1 MASSV
6 CSVHTIIAY
15 IIVCFVCITS
25 LTSGREIPSKKLG
38 HNITPFIIHL
48 QQRKIEDHN
57 NEEKTVYTL
66 NRNRRTIGSAI
77 TNTRALLSRI
87 FSSIFQRENV
97 DIDYLYYTPPAHTH
111 YRPITT
117 DELPIPTDGSI
128 FPTDIPTRPINVALV
143 PTNIPL
149 IFSDTSGRGNNKIQ
163 HAPFVSEPG
172 ALTVIPA
179 PDLTKVPEPN
189 FLEQDAFPGNIL

>member
-1 MASSV
+1 MARFV
-6 CSVHTIIAY
+6 CSVLIFIAY
-15 IIVCFVCITS
+15 IIVSFVSITS

-38 HNITPFIIHL
+38 YNITPFIIHL

-77 TNTRALLSRI
+77 TNTRALLGRI
-87 FSSIFQRENV
+87 FNSIFQRENV

-117 DELPIPTDGSI
+117 DELPIPTHRPISA
-128 FPTDIPTRPINVALV
+128 TDIPTLPTTVRPV
-143 PTNIPL
+143 PTNRRPQSI
-149 IFSDTSGRGNNKIQ
+149 DTSGSGNRKIPQ
-163 HAPFVSEPG
+163 APFVSEFG
-172 ALTVIPA
+172 GLTVIPA

-189 FLEQDAFPGNIL
+189 FLKQSAFPGNLL

>member
-1 MASSV
+1 MARSV
-6 CSVHTIIAY
+6 CSVLIFIAY
-15 IIVCFVCITS
+15 IIVSFVSITS
-25 LTSGREIPSKKLG
+25 LTSGREIPSKSLG
-38 HNITPFIIHL
+38 YNITPFNIHL

-128 FPTDIPTRPINVALV
+128 FPTDIPTRPINVARV

-149 IFSDTSGRGNNKIQ
+149 IFSDTSGRGNNKIP